1 VKLGVTD
8 GKDTQVLTGV
18 QPGEIVVTTGA
29 HSLEDKTK
37 VEVGP
42 AESGD
47 SGDSKGGDEKSP
59 DKATA
64 GEGK

>member
-1 VKLGVTD
+1 M
-8 GKDTQVLTGV
+8 
-18 QPGEIVVTTGA
+18 VVTTGA

-42 AESGD
+42 AEGED
-47 SGDSKGGDEKSP
+47 GGDSKAGDEKSP